1 VYKVTRLSL
10 RALESGQP
18 YPDYQRKQER
28 KDCMNSTFYCVVSLA
43 VFVGAYFLSDP
54 NIVASI
60 PGGAITSAI
69 ISIGIF
75 LTVIFLCI
83 KQAPNRQ

>member
-1 VYKVTRLSL
+1 MTKFSIRS
-10 RALESGQP
+10 LESGP
-18 YPDYQRKQER
+18 LNTDHIRKQER
-28 KDCMNSTFYCVVSLA
+28 KDCINSTFFCVVSLA
-43 VFVGAYFLSDP
+43 VFVAAYALSNP
-54 NIVASI
+54 IIVAAI

-75 LTVIFLCI
+75 LTVIILCI